1 MLRAIARTSLSSC
14 WRRNGTL
21 RAVTDLLHP
30 SDQADAILARRATT
44 LSISSDVVSVPK
56 LKRMAPMP
64 IRSGTLI
71 AARTGESSIRPEW
84 HAEPVDAAT
93 PLICTSMSAPIL
105 PTNETLW
112 VLGKRCVAWPLS
124 TTRSPNLSCSARQ
137 KRSRRASTRFI
148 RIRSCANTQAAP
160 RPTASSAR
168 AGPAR
173 GPHRG
178 STAPV

>member
-14 WRRNGTL
+14 WQRNGTL

-71 AARTGESSIRPEW
+71 AARTGESSLRPEW
-84 HAEPVDAAT
+84 HAAPVDAAT
-93 PLICTSMSAPIL
+93 PLICASMSAPIL
-105 PTNETLW
+105 PTNETLR
-112 VLGKRCVAWPLS
+112 VL
-124 TTRSPNLSCSARQ
+124 
-137 KRSRRASTRFI
+137 
-148 RIRSCANTQAAP
+148 ANDV
-160 RPTASSAR
+160 SH
-168 AGPAR
+168 G
-173 GPHRG
+173 H
-178 STAPV
+178 